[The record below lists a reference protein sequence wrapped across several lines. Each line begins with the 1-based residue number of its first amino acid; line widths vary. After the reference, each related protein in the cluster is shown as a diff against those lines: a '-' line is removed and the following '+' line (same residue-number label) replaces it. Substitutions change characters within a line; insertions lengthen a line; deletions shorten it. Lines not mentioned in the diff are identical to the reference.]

1 MLSSDIQFTDA
12 SLNNANFSSASVR
25 GKRAVRK
32 GFNKVSFDGVTAEGI
47 DFSDAWLSY
56 GVGFADADLRDAKFR
71 HATIAT
77 ADNKGKVDFSGADLR
92 NADFSK
98 SEANGKGVVFED
110 ASLQGS
116 DWQGALLYYN
126 ADLKKADFG
135 SADFT
140 DASMYY
146 GIDAS
151 NAIFDDAKFDKAN
164 LYAMKFDGASF
175 ARASFKEASIGV
187 IDNSYAETEFKN
199 ADFTGANFDGA
210 SIYGFID
217 QKTAPTTVFDEAI
230 LTGTSWDEA
239 YIHTGVQFEGAKFDG
254 STFTGA
260 TGEGVPS

>member
-1 MLSSDIQFTDA
+1 MA
-12 SLNNANFSSASVR
+12 SASR
-25 GKRAVRK
+25 TPTCA
-32 GFNKVSFDGVTAEGI
+32 TPT
-47 DFSDAWLSY
+47 
-56 GVGFADADLRDAKFR
+56 FR

-98 SEANGKGVVFED
+98 SAVNGKGSIFEE

-126 ADLKKADFG
+126 ANLKKADFS

-151 NAIFDDAKFDKAN
+151 NAIFDDATFDKAN
-164 LYAMKFDGASF
+164 LYAMKFNGASF
-175 ARASFKEASIGV
+175 KDASFKDASIGAAT
-187 IDNSYAETEFKN
+187 SYAETEFKN
-199 ADFTGANFDGA
+199 ADFTGAKFDGA